1 MSRCDGTGFCSVVP
15 YSVAEEKDG
24 TDVPFERYGWFEIL
38 SIYALQVL
46 GLSSPFRLGIDLLC
60 T

>member
-1 MSRCDGTGFCSVVP
+1 MPRCDGTGFCSVVP
-15 YSVAEEKDG
+15 YSVVKKKDG
-24 TDVPFERYGWFEIL
+24 TDVPFERYGWFAIL